1 MAFRTNDLNLSA
13 LLKDGLRDRA
23 YILSLIRRYHS
34 GDSLDDMT
42 LDLELVIIR
51 IAFLF
56 VSFEASEIGDSLHD
70 RPKSFSLEAR
80 LLHYQ
85 DLHPVTYLD
94 LDRDRH
100 P

>member
-51 IAFLF
+51 IAFQF
-56 VSFEASEIGDSLHD
+56 VSFDTSGIGDSLHD
-70 RPKSFSLEAR
+70 RPKSF
-80 LLHYQ
+80 
-85 DLHPVTYLD
+85 
-94 LDRDRH
+94 
-100 P
+100 

>member
-1 MAFRTNDLNLSA
+1 MTFRTDDLNLSA
-13 LLKDGLRDRA
+13 LLKTSMRNRA

-56 VSFEASEIGDSLHD
+56 VSFDKSGIGENLHD
-70 RPKSFSLEAR
+70 RPKSFSLEAG
-80 LLHYQ
+80 LLHCQ
-85 DLHPVTYLD
+85 DLLPVTYLD
-94 LDRDRH
+94 LDRGRH